1 MYPQCLT
8 IDFHSHVLQGMDD
21 GSQNSDMSIEM
32 LRRMGQQGIHIV
44 AATPH
49 FYGYREGVDS
59 FLQRR
64 AARWERLNQKWE
76 NHLPRVV
83 LGAEVAC
90 FSGMLEI
97 DGLEQLCYQGTNTL
111 LLELPFSQWTET
123 ELDIVSTLCLDR
135 GYRVILAHFERY
147 IGVQKNKYI
156 AARLQ
161 ELPVWIQIN
170 AGSLLPWTRRGKC
183 INMFLENRAHLLG
196 SDSHNLADRRPNLNQ
211 AREMLEKKAGD
222 QVLRQID
229 ICGMDLLGLF
239 PAEVME

>member
-1 MYPQCLT
+1 MNPQYLT
-8 IDFHSHVLQGMDD
+8 IDFHSHVLPSMDD
-21 GSQNSDMSIEM
+21 GSQNSDMSVEM
-32 LRRMGQQGIHIV
+32 LRRMGEMGVDIV

-49 FYGYREGVDS
+49 FYGCREEVDS
-59 FLQRR
+59 FLRRR
-64 AARWERLNQKWE
+64 AACWDRLSQKWE
-76 NHLPRVV
+76 HGFPQVI

-90 FSGMLEI
+90 FSGLLEL
-97 DGLEQLCYQGTNTL
+97 DNLEQLCYQGTNTL
-111 LLELPFSQWTET
+111 LLELPFAQWTET

-156 AARLQ
+156 AERLQ

-196 SDSHNLADRRPNLNQ
+196 SDSHNLTDRRPNLNL
-211 AREMLEKKAGD
+211 AREMLKKKTGD

-229 ICGMDLLGLF
+229 ICGMDLLGLL
-239 PAEVME
+239 PAEVMG